1 MFYDYKFYNYAYI
14 IYDLKSNY
22 HIKYQSYTSLIIY
35 KWYVMGQ
42 TGWLIVREALIKP
55 KMNRKVEL
63 HY

>member
-42 TGWLIVREALIKP
+42 TGWLLLA
-55 KMNRKVEL
+55 
-63 HY
+63 YF